1 MVSYDA
7 RPMQL
12 LAQEEYGLRC
22 LLQVAQHGGPDPLSI
37 QAVAEREGLSP
48 EYSAKLMRA
57 LRQAGLVQ
65 STRGAAGGYR
75 LSRPADRITVW
86 EVIQALGGPIYSD
99 AFCDSHP
106 GLRRD
111 CVHTTGCSIRGLWL
125 SVESAVRGVLE
136 KVTLAELARGHA
148 ALLPVIDAPASRGEG
163 TRGAQ
168 RAEGERSPGAGQ

>member
-1 MVSYDA
+1 MISYDA

-22 LLQVAQHGGPDPLSI
+22 LLQVAQHRGPDPLSI
-37 QAVAEREGLSP
+37 QAVAEGEGLSP
-48 EYSAKLMRA
+48 EYAAKLMRA

-75 LSRPADRITVW
+75 LTRAAEQITVW
-86 EVIQALGGPIYSD
+86 EVIQALGGSLYSD

-106 GLRRD
+106 GQLRD
-111 CVHTTGCSIRGLWL
+111 CVHTTSCSIRGLWL

-136 KVTLAELARGHA
+136 KVSLADLVRGSA
-148 ALLPVIDAPASRGEG
+148 PLVSVIDAP
-163 TRGAQ
+163 
-168 RAEGERSPGAGQ
+168 PGARPASPR

>member
-1 MVSYDA
+1 
-7 RPMQL
+7 MQL

-22 LLQVAQHGGPDPLSI
+22 LLQVAQHRGEDPLSI

-75 LSRPADRITVW
+75 LARPAEQITVW
-86 EVIQALGGPIYSD
+86 EVIQALGGSLYSE

-106 GLRRD
+106 GQRRD
-111 CVHTTGCSIRGLWL
+111 CVHSTHCSIRGLWL

-136 KVTLAELARGHA
+136 KVTLAELVRNGAV
-148 ALLPVIDAPASRGEG
+148 LVPVIADPPEQRSLRSR
-163 TRGAQ
+163 
-168 RAEGERSPGAGQ
+168 

>member
-1 MVSYDA
+1 
-7 RPMQL
+7 MQL

-22 LLQVAQHGGPDPLSI
+22 LLQVAQHRGEDPLSI

-75 LSRPADRITVW
+75 LARPAEQITAW
-86 EVIQALGGPIYSD
+86 DVIQALGGSLYSE

-106 GLRRD
+106 GQRRD
-111 CVHTTGCSIRGLWL
+111 CVHSTHCSIRGLWL

-136 KVTLAELARGHA
+136 KVTLAELVRNGAV
-148 ALLPVIDAPASRGEG
+148 LVPVIADPPEQRSLRSR
-163 TRGAQ
+163 
-168 RAEGERSPGAGQ
+168 